1 MNRNFAEL
9 EKQRSKLA
17 SEQSTHRGSK
27 QALEGQAAVCLLYR
41 HKQLDANNVQAQQA
55 DLTSTTYKDIDER
68 HRDCL
73 INLKTTE
80 MASSDLNK
88 YYGALDR
95 YFLAFD
101 VVLILS

>member
-27 QALEGQAAVCLLYR
+27 QALEGQAAVCSVVSTQVTRY
-41 HKQLDANNVQAQQA
+41 QAQQA

-101 VVLILS
+101 VILIFS